1 MPDSYSIYEAK
12 TNFSMI
18 VRDSAEHGK
27 VFMVGNAQ
35 REASPRAVILGEN
48 LLRLLL
54 DRFICHPEWEEDA
67 EKGMWTVSVSEAG
80 AWGEGNSKSEAV
92 QDLLENAKA
101 LSEGYLEEAD
111 LYLRFGRTE
120 FLPMMLKIALA
131 RDEAGLQRTL
141 GL

>member
-18 VRDSAEHGK
+18 IRDSAEHGK

-35 REASPRAVILGEN
+35 REASPRAVVLGEN
-48 LLRLLL
+48 VLRLLL
-54 DRFICHPEWEEDA
+54 DRFTCHPEWEEDV

-80 AWGEGNSKSEAV
+80 AWGEGNSKSEAE

-111 LYLRFGRTE
+111 LYLKFGRAAV
-120 FLPMMLKIALA
+120 LPLMLRIALA
-131 RDEAGLQRTL
+131 RDDGELREVL

>member
-12 TNFSMI
+12 TNLSMI

-27 VFMVGNAQ
+27 VFLVGNAQ
-35 REASPRAVILGEN
+35 MKAAPRAVVMGEN
-48 LLRLLL
+48 LLHLLL
-54 DRFICHPEWEEDA
+54 DRFVCHPEWEEDA
-67 EKGMWTVSVSEAG
+67 EKGMWTISVSEAG
-80 AWGEGNSKSEAV
+80 AWGEGSSKDEAV

-111 LYLRFGRTE
+111 LYLRFGRTQA
-120 FLPMMLKIALA
+120 LPIMLKIALA
-131 RDEAGLQRTL
+131 RDDAELQRTL